1 MAASVS
7 TAMRKATLQ
16 DIADLAGVS
25 RATVDRA
32 LHGRGRVMEGT
43 RQNILRI
50 ARELNHSPNLR
61 ARGLKLSQSFLI
73 GMVVPNISKS
83 FYADVV
89 EGTEEC
95 LKEHGYGL
103 ILCNIVARQSAERYQ
118 TILRMQGV
126 DGIIS
131 CAETGYGW
139 ERHLRAFADEGTP
152 VAMINY
158 RVRGVDGP
166 VVYVNQR
173 KGGYLA
179 AKCLLDAGHRRIM
192 FIGRSKGYINLERK
206 QGYRQ
211 ALKEAGIEPEE
222 QLSISFE
229 NWDEEF
235 DLFVNGLMG
244 GKEPPTAAF
253 IPSDLAAARF
263 INRLQ
268 SRGYRVPDDL
278 SVVGFDD
285 LSSLEW
291 FIPRLTT
298 IRQQKK
304 EMGFYAAELLLAGLK
319 GRETK
324 DILLDVSLVER
335 HTVASL
341 PERKIAD
348 FKGDVT
354 GG

>member
-206 QGYRQ
+206 
-211 ALKEAGIEPEE
+211 
-222 QLSISFE
+222 
-229 NWDEEF
+229 
-235 DLFVNGLMG
+235 
-244 GKEPPTAAF
+244 
-253 IPSDLAAARF
+253 
-263 INRLQ
+263 
-268 SRGYRVPDDL
+268 
-278 SVVGFDD
+278 
-285 LSSLEW
+285 
-291 FIPRLTT
+291 
-298 IRQQKK
+298 
-304 EMGFYAAELLLAGLK
+304 
-319 GRETK
+319 
-324 DILLDVSLVER
+324 
-335 HTVASL
+335 
-341 PERKIAD
+341 
-348 FKGDVT
+348 
-354 GG
+354 